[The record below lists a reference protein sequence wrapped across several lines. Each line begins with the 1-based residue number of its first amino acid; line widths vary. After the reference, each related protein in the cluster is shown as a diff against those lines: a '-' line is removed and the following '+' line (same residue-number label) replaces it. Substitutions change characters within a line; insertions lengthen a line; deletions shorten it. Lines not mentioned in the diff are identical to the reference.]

1 MEDLNEMGTKLHYD
15 YQNYL
20 LSSGNIADKL
30 RLVSAGYEVP
40 TGLIE
45 DLMTEL
51 KTILNKDGGIPF
63 DLTPGSPSSVK
74 ETAEILA
81 LISPYKNEWP
91 ELVERLVE
99 FLVSRQKKDGGFG
112 ESLKIDPYIE
122 DKWGEFGREH
132 YPVAKSVTWLTG
144 KALEA
149 LCLVDYQDEERIR
162 RARDFLIYCQYE
174 DGNWPDFK
182 EQETS
187 DPLAT
192 GNILSGLKAAGVN
205 SDSEVYIDGRAA
217 LYQHLK
223 DAIEIKST
231 FDMAD
236 LLAAGTPNTDLEKE
250 VIKDGIELIIQSQ
263 NEDGGWSPLGSKKSD
278 PELSSILAFV
288 VKKLSKIVA

>member
-1 MEDLNEMGTKLHYD
+1 MGTKLHYD

-20 LSSGNIADKL
+20 LSNGTVADKL
-30 RLVSAGYEVP
+30 RLVSAGFEVP
-40 TGLIE
+40 SGLID
-45 DLMTEL
+45 DLMNEVS
-51 KTILNKDGGIPF
+51 INLNQDGGIPF
-63 DLTPGSPSSVK
+63 GSSPGSPSSVK

-81 LISPYKNEWP
+81 LIAEHKKEWP
-91 ELVERLVE
+91 EVIAKMTE

-112 ESLKIDPYIE
+112 ESLKIDPYID
-122 DKWGEFGREH
+122 DKWGAIGREF

-149 LCLVDYQDEERIR
+149 LCLVDYEDQERIR
-162 RARDFLIYCQYE
+162 RARDFLLYSQYE

-182 EQETS
+182 DQETS

-192 GNILSGLKAAGVN
+192 GNILTGLRAAGVN
-205 SDSEVYIDGRAA
+205 SDNEVYTDGRAA

-223 DAIEIKST
+223 DAIEAKST

-236 LLAAGTPNTDLEKE
+236 LLAAGVPKTDLEKE
-250 VIKDGIELIIQSQ
+250 VIQSGIELIIQSQ
-263 NEDGGWSPLGSKKSD
+263 KDDGGWAPLGSKKSD

-288 VKKLSKIVA
+288 VKKESEMS

>member
-1 MEDLNEMGTKLHYD
+1 MEDLTKMGTKLHYD

-20 LSSGNIADKL
+20 LSNGTVADKL
-30 RLVSAGYEVP
+30 RLVSAGFEVP
-40 TGLIE
+40 SGLI
-45 DLMTEL
+45 DVLMNEVS
-51 KTILNKDGGIPF
+51 INLNQDGGIPF
-63 DLTPGSPSSVK
+63 GASPGSPSSVK

-81 LISPYKNEWP
+81 LIAEHKKEWP
-91 ELVERLVE
+91 EVITKMTE

-112 ESLKIDPYIE
+112 ESLKIDPYID
-122 DKWGEFGREH
+122 DKWGAIGREF

-149 LCLVDYQDEERIR
+149 LCLVDYEDQERIR
-162 RARDFLIYCQYE
+162 RARDFLLYSQYE

-182 EQETS
+182 DQETS

-192 GNILSGLKAAGVN
+192 GNILSGLRAAGVN
-205 SDSEVYIDGRAA
+205 SDNEVYTDGRAA

-223 DAIEIKST
+223 DAIEAKST

-236 LLAAGTPNTDLEKE
+236 LLAAGTPKTDLEKE
-250 VIKDGIELIIQSQ
+250 VIQSGIELIIQSQ
-263 NEDGGWSPLGSKKSD
+263 KDDGGWTPLGSKKSD

-288 VKKLSKIVA
+288 VKKESERS

>member
-1 MEDLNEMGTKLHYD
+1 MEDLNKMGTKLHYD

-20 LSSGNIADKL
+20 LSNGTVADKL
-30 RLVSAGYEVP
+30 RLVSAGFEVP
-40 TGLIE
+40 SGLID
-45 DLMTEL
+45 DLMNEVS
-51 KTILNKDGGIPF
+51 INLNQDGGIPF
-63 DLTPGSPSSVK
+63 GSSPGSPSSVK

-81 LISPYKNEWP
+81 LIAEHKKEWP
-91 ELVERLVE
+91 EVIAKMTE

-112 ESLKIDPYIE
+112 ESLKIDPYID
-122 DKWGEFGREH
+122 DKWGAIGREF

-149 LCLVDYQDEERIR
+149 LCLVDYEDQERIR
-162 RARDFLIYCQYE
+162 RARDFLLYSQYE

-182 EQETS
+182 DQETS

-192 GNILSGLKAAGVN
+192 GNILTGLRAAGVN
-205 SDSEVYIDGRAA
+205 SDNEVYTDGRAA

-223 DAIEIKST
+223 DAIEAKST

-236 LLAAGTPNTDLEKE
+236 LLAAGVPKTDLEKE
-250 VIKDGIELIIQSQ
+250 VIQSGIELIIQSQ
-263 NEDGGWSPLGSKKSD
+263 KDDGGWAPLGSKKSD

-288 VKKLSKIVA
+288 VKKESEMS

>member
-1 MEDLNEMGTKLHYD
+1 MGTKLHYD

-20 LSSGNIADKL
+20 LSNGNVADKL
-30 RLVSAGYEVP
+30 RLVSAGFEVP
-40 TGLIE
+40 SGLI
-45 DLMTEL
+45 DEL
-51 KTILNKDGGIPF
+51 LNEVKLNLNQDGGIPF
-63 DLTPGSPSSVK
+63 GVSPGSPSSVK

-81 LISPYKNEWP
+81 LIAEHKKEWP
-91 ELVERLVE
+91 EVIDKMVE

-122 DKWGEFGREH
+122 DKYGSIGREF

-144 KALEA
+144 KAVEA
-149 LCLVDYQDEERIR
+149 LCLVEYDDLERIR
-162 RARDFLIYCQYE
+162 RARDFLLYSQYE

-182 EQETS
+182 DQETS

-192 GNILSGLKAAGVN
+192 GNILSGLRATGVN
-205 SDSEVYIDGRAA
+205 SDNEVYTDGRAA

-223 DAIEIKST
+223 DAIEVKCT

-236 LLAAGTPNTDLEKE
+236 LLAAGLPKTDLEKE
-250 VIKDGIELIIQSQ
+250 VIQSGIELIIQSQ
-263 NEDGGWSPLGSKKSD
+263 KDDGGWAPLGSKKSD

-288 VKKLSKIVA
+288 VKKESETS

>member
-1 MEDLNEMGTKLHYD
+1 MGTKLHYD

-20 LSSGNIADKL
+20 LSNGTVADKL
-30 RLVSAGYEVP
+30 RMVSAGFEVP
-40 TGLIE
+40 SGLVD
-45 DLMTEL
+45 DLMNEV
-51 KTILNKDGGIPF
+51 KLNLNQDGGIPF
-63 DLTPGSPSSVK
+63 GVSPGSPSSVK

-81 LISPYKNEWP
+81 LIAKYKREWP
-91 ELVERLVE
+91 EVIAKMVE
-99 FLVSRQKKDGGFG
+99 FLISRQKKDGGFG

-122 DKWGEFGREH
+122 DKWGAIGRAF

-149 LCLVDYQDEERIR
+149 LCLVDYDNEERIR
-162 RARDFLIYCQYE
+162 RARDFLLYNQYE

-182 EQETS
+182 DQETS

-192 GNILSGLKAAGVN
+192 GNILSGLRAAGVN
-205 SDSEVYIDGRAA
+205 SDNEVYKDGRAA

-223 DAIEIKST
+223 NAIEVKST

-236 LLAAGTPNTDLEKE
+236 LLGAGVPETELEKE
-250 VIKDGIELIIQSQ
+250 VIQSGIVLIVQSQ
-263 NEDGGWSPLGSKKSD
+263 NDDGGWVPLGSKKSD

-288 VKKLSKIVA
+288 VKKERNLLKRNENE

>member
-1 MEDLNEMGTKLHYD
+1 MGTKLHYD

-20 LSSGNIADKL
+20 LSNGNVADKL
-30 RLVSAGYEVP
+30 RLVSAGFEVP
-40 TGLIE
+40 SGLI
-45 DLMTEL
+45 DEL
-51 KTILNKDGGIPF
+51 LNEVKLNLNQDGGIPF
-63 DLTPGSPSSVK
+63 GVSPGSPSSVK

-81 LISPYKNEWP
+81 LIAEHKKEWP
-91 ELVERLVE
+91 EVIDKMVE

-122 DKWGEFGREH
+122 DKYGSIGREF

-144 KALEA
+144 KAVEA
-149 LCLVDYQDEERIR
+149 LCLVEYGDLERIR
-162 RARDFLIYCQYE
+162 RARDFLLYSQYE

-182 EQETS
+182 DQETS

-192 GNILSGLKAAGVN
+192 GNILSGLRATGVN
-205 SDSEVYIDGRAA
+205 SDNEVYTDGRAA

-223 DAIEIKST
+223 DAIEVKCT

-236 LLAAGTPNTDLEKE
+236 LLAAGLPKTDLEKE
-250 VIKDGIELIIQSQ
+250 VIQSGIELIIQSQ
-263 NEDGGWSPLGSKKSD
+263 KDDGGWAPLGSKKSD

-288 VKKLSKIVA
+288 VKKESETS

>member
-1 MEDLNEMGTKLHYD
+1 MGTKLHYD

-20 LSSGNIADKL
+20 LSRGNVADKL

-40 TGLIE
+40 TGLVE
-45 DLMTEL
+45 DLMNEV

-63 DLTPGSPSSVK
+63 DMSPGSPSCVK

-81 LISPYKNEWP
+81 LISQYKKEWP
-91 ELVERLVE
+91 EVIERLVE
-99 FLVSRQKKDGGFG
+99 FLVSRQKQDGGFG

-122 DKWGEFGREH
+122 DKWGEFGRDH

-149 LCLVDYQDEERIR
+149 LCLVDYKDEERIR
-162 RARDFLIYCQYE
+162 RARDYLLYSQYE

-182 EQETS
+182 DQDTS

-192 GNILSGLKAAGVN
+192 GNILSGLRAAGVN
-205 SDSEVYIDGRAA
+205 SENEVYVDGRAA

-223 DAIEIKST
+223 DAIEMKST

-236 LLAAGTPNTDLEKE
+236 LVSAGSPETDLENE
-250 VIKDGIELIIQSQ
+250 VIQSGIELIIQSQ

-288 VKKLSKIVA
+288 VKKLSRIAT